1 METNFKMGSK
11 VTETDKN
18 GMERSVSSQ
27 PWIWPACLP
36 KEDSDPVFES
46 DKGMIAGWLDAPPLD
61 QTFTRILGN
70 VGEAE
75 VYRYFYPRVAVHNKV
90 LSMDS

>member
-1 METNFKMGSK
+1 MGSK
-11 VTETDKN
+11 VTEIIN

-46 DKGMIAGWLDAPPLD
+46 NKGMIAGWLDAPPLD

-75 VYRYFYPRVAVHNKV
+75 VYRYVHNNNV
-90 LSMDS
+90 LSMVSLKYEAHN